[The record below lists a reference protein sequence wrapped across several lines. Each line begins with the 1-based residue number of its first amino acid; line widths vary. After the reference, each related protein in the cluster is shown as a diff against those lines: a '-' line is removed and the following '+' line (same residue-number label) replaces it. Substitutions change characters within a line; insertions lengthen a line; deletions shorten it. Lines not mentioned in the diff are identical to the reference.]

1 MTEWRTDEPQH
12 DLEQNEEGLKLMT
25 TLQCFT
31 PEEKERAHRLLAI
44 RVAHM
49 MGRKFEEGDW
59 SYVYCK
65 AKGFRQVG
73 WSNLEIDV
81 THENLGIE
89 HKMLCYRSKPSVE
102 EACGTTLMHPS
113 ATRSIRL
120 PSLDSDPDDA
130 MVNILTQYG
139 ELIRKRTKKV
149 RSQNR
154 TGKPEDMRTG
164 WLLWQAILR
173 QFLYFEEP
181 MSIPD
186 PDLFEAN
193 WVEREPGKESGRK
206 GSKNLWIFEKATGR
220 KRYSITT
227 SAGAKI
233 QPYFDVPPPTDPNLH
248 VFTVIGEQFMAGKV
262 RMWLTEATL
271 RDLQRLFGTVD
282 AEALSQKI
290 AKAANIATATAAANI
305 PAMQYEPGGE
315 VVISVEAYKALVDA
329 FPGVTDE
336 HSVRLLI
343 ESTMK

>member
-1 MTEWRTDEPQH
+1 
-12 DLEQNEEGLKLMT
+12 MT

-31 PEEKERAHRLLAI
+31 PEERERAHQLLAI

-65 AKGFRQVG
+65 AKGIPQVG
-73 WSNLEIDV
+73 WSNLDIDV
-81 THENLGIE
+81 THENLGVE

-120 PSLDSDPDDA
+120 PSLDSDPNEV
-130 MVNILTQYG
+130 MVSVLTQYG
-139 ELIRKRTKKV
+139 DLIKERTKKV
-149 RSQNR
+149 QSKNK

-164 WLLWQAILR
+164 WLLWQASLR

-186 PDLFEAN
+186 PSLFEAR
-193 WVEREPGKESGRK
+193 WVERESAAEGGRK

-233 QPYFDVPPPTDPNLH
+233 QPYFDVPSPTDPNVY
-248 VFTVIGEQFMAGKV
+248 VFTVIGEQFIAGKV
-262 RMWLTEATL
+262 RVWLTEATI
-271 RDLQRLFGTVD
+271 RDLGRIFETLDT
-282 AEALSQKI
+282 ECLSQKI
-290 AKAANIATATAAANI
+290 IEAASKATATDANKI
-305 PAMQYEPGGE
+305 SAMHEEPGGE
-315 VVISVEAYKALVDA
+315 VTISEEAYKALISA
-329 FPGVTDE
+329 FPGVSDE

-343 ESTMK
+343 ESMMS